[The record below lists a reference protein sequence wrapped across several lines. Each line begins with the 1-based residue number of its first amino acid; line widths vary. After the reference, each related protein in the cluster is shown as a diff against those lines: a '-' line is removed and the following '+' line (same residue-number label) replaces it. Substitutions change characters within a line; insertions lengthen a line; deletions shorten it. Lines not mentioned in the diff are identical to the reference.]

1 MNEEIREAEEV
12 LMLIK
17 KATMFADPIMKIG
30 TIGKELFEKYYSISE
45 KEKLA
50 TQAAQQRMEKAI
62 GKTVVKNQ
70 IKAPTPPIKA
80 K

>member
-1 MNEEIREAEEV
+1 M
-12 LMLIK
+12 
-17 KATMFADPIMKIG
+17 
-30 TIGKELFEKYYSISE
+30 
-45 KEKLA
+45 A

-62 GKTVVKNQ
+62 GKTVVKKQ

>member
-1 MNEEIREAEEV
+1 M
-12 LMLIK
+12 
-17 KATMFADPIMKIG
+17 
-30 TIGKELFEKYYSISE
+30 
-45 KEKLA
+45 A

-62 GKTVVKNQ
+62 GKTVAKKQ